1 MVAGRT
7 VGQTPAVRRPR
18 LHAGSGRAR
27 SSHPLRVTRRAAAFG
42 EPRARKVFLPH
53 IARQLQQDVD
63 VSRRVLARRSTSAD
77 GSRGLQQ
84 TSHTGPDEGLPRR
97 FVRRQGDTE
106 RQGMSVELPATLISR
121 TGIAQRISQV
131 NWTMIMSS
139 RGWQA
144 LHGLAGQPATLST
157 GIRHGPG
164 GARTRQLRL
173 QARRSRRTGRSPACP
188 RLCSPFCSPGGPFRC
203 YSPPAGTRS
212 TGLSCGNSRAG
223 SQHPGVYLPAL
234 QEVRG
239 HFSQC
244 DRICH

>member
-1 MVAGRT
+1 MHR
-7 VGQTPAVRRPR
+7 
-18 LHAGSGRAR
+18 
-27 SSHPLRVTRRAAAFG
+27 HPWG
-42 EPRARKVFLPH
+42 EYPHLPH

-84 TSHTGPDEGLPRR
+84 TSHTGPDDGLPRR

-121 TGIAQRISQV
+121 TGIAQRSSQV

-144 LHGLAGQPATLST
+144 LHGLAEQPATLST
-157 GIRHGPG
+157 GIRHGPAVRAPGNSGSRQG
-164 GARTRQLRL
+164 GHAGQADRLLAPGFAPLLLPGRTVSVLL
-173 QARRSRRTGRSPACP
+173 PTGRDPQHRAELRELPCRKPTP
-188 RLCSPFCSPGGPFRC
+188 R
-203 YSPPAGTRS
+203 
-212 TGLSCGNSRAG
+212 
-223 SQHPGVYLPAL
+223 GVYLPAL

-239 HFSQC
+239 HFS
-244 DRICH
+244 RS

>member
-1 MVAGRT
+1 VTVVAGRT

-63 VSRRVLARRSTSAD
+63 VSRRVLARQSTSAD

-144 LHGLAGQPATLST
+144 LHGLAGQPATLSI
-157 GIRHGPG
+157 GIRHGPAVRAPGNSGSRQG
-164 GARTRQLRL
+164 GHAGQADRL
-173 QARRSRRTGRSPACP
+173 LAPGFAPPFARRADRFGVTPQRPGPAAQ
-188 RLCSPFCSPGGPFRC
+188 G
-203 YSPPAGTRS
+203 
-212 TGLSCGNSRAG
+212 
-223 SQHPGVYLPAL
+223 
-234 QEVRG
+234 
-239 HFSQC
+239 
-244 DRICH
+244 